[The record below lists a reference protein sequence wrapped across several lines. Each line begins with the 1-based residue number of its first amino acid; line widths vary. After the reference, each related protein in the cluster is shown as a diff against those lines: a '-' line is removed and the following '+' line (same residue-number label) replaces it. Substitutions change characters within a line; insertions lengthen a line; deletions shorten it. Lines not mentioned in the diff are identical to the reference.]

1 MTCLLGLL
9 LMLLAATLTACGAAE
24 QVVEATPTP
33 LPAAFTFAF
42 VPATPLEDDSRI
54 TQLQSTVFAQTGL
67 AMDVLP
73 VARSADALNVLCNRT
88 GGIPSIVVLD
98 GLSAAAALAQEC
110 GQPVFWIGRGE
121 ADALQYAD
129 GVQLILAPQLGT
141 QDLTAI
147 QGRTLCRLSIT
158 DSVSWLIPVLMMRA
172 ANVDPESAL
181 TVVDYPDYNA
191 LIVAVESGEC
201 ALAGVPSTLDLSDA
215 QVTLG
220 EFTGDVFP
228 LGMIFYSSDVQL
240 GVRLALND
248 ALANPNVFTSLR
260 ALLGADAITEITP
273 QDLESL
279 RAFVDRTGADL
290 VTLGQ

>member
-1 MTCLLGLL
+1 MTRLLGLL
-9 LMLLAATLTACGAAE
+9 LMLFAATLTACGAAE
-24 QVVEATPTP
+24 QVVEATQTP
-33 LPAAFTFAF
+33 VPAAFAFAF
-42 VPATPLEDDSRI
+42 VPAEPLEDDSLT
-54 TQLQSTVFAQTGL
+54 TQLQSAVFAQTGL
-67 AMDVLP
+67 AMDILP
-73 VARSADALNVLCNRT
+73 VARGADALNTLCNRT
-88 GGIPSIVVLD
+88 QGIPSIALLD

-147 QGRTLCRLSIT
+147 QGRTLCRVSIT

-172 ANVDPESAL
+172 AGADPESAL
-181 TVVDYPDYNA
+181 AVVDYPDYDA
-191 LIVAVESGEC
+191 LVAAVESGDC
-201 ALAGVPSTLDLSDA
+201 ALTAVPSTLDLSDA

-220 EFTGDVFP
+220 ESTGDIFP
-228 LGMIFYSSDVQL
+228 LGMIFYSPDIQL
-240 GVRLALND
+240 GVRLALNA
-248 ALANPNVFTSLR
+248 ALANPNVSAPLS

-279 RAFVDRTGADL
+279 RAFIDSTGADL